1 MAAHVPCEL
10 GRVSEREA
18 WLIEVPGD
26 EEEEEESVW
35 VLGLQHRHRAL
46 TCKHANARQGQNKA
60 SFNIFIGT
68 FFVQIPSVHMCVV
81 VFVFFSNLGL
91 KGKHSCL
98 CRPLLL

>member
-46 TCKHANARQGQNKA
+46 NALDLIKQQHANARQGQNKA
-60 SFNIFIGT
+60 SFNIFIGA
-68 FFVQIPSVHMCVV
+68 FFVQIPSVHMCVIV
-81 VFVFFSNLGL
+81 LFFF
-91 KGKHSCL
+91 
-98 CRPLLL
+98 PT

>member
-46 TCKHANARQGQNKA
+46 NALDLIKQQHANARQGQNKA

-81 VFVFFSNLGL
+81 VFFFF
-91 KGKHSCL
+91 
-98 CRPLLL
+98 PT

>member
-1 MAAHVPCEL
+1 MAAHLPCEL

-46 TCKHANARQGQNKA
+46 NVLDLIKQQHANARQGQNKA

-81 VFVFFSNLGL
+81 VFFF
-91 KGKHSCL
+91 
-98 CRPLLL
+98 PT